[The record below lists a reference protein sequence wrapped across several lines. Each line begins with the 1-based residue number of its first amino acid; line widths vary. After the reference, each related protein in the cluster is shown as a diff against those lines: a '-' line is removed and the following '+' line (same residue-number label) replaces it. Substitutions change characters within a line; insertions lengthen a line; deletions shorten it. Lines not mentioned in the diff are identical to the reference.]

1 MPAAR
6 DSETPHLADR
16 LGYVFVKAAW
26 KVRQFYAEKLSEV
39 GLLPNQH
46 AILSTLN
53 ELGPCHQK
61 ALAARVVLDPGDIVA
76 YLDSLQKA
84 RYVER
89 NRDPEDR
96 RRQIVSITDEGR
108 ALLVEADRA
117 LDDVEA
123 AVFGALTPERRAL
136 LAEATAAI
144 SALEAPT
151 GCRD

>member
-1 MPAAR
+1 MPSAR
-6 DSETPHLADR
+6 DSETTPLADR
-16 LGYVFVKAAW
+16 LGYGFVRAAW
-26 KVRQFYAEKLSEV
+26 KVRQFYAEKLAGV

-84 RYVER
+84 RYIER

-117 LDDVEA
+117 LDDVES
-123 AVFGALTPERRAL
+123 AVFGALSPERRAL
-136 LAEATAAI
+136 LTEATATI

-151 GCRD
+151 GCGG

>member
-1 MPAAR
+1 MPSDR

-16 LGYVFVKAAW
+16 LGYAFVKAAW

-76 YLDSLQKA
+76 YLDALQKA

-108 ALLVEADRA
+108 ALLAEADRA
-117 LDDVEA
+117 LDDVESE
-123 AVFGALTPERRAL
+123 VFGAISPDRRAL
-136 LAEATAAI
+136 LAEAAAAI

-151 GCRD
+151 GSRG

>member
-1 MPAAR
+1 MPSAH
-6 DSETPHLADR
+6 DSDTPPLGDR

-26 KVRQFYAEKLSEV
+26 KVRQCYAEKLADV

-76 YLDSLQKA
+76 YLDTLQKS

-108 ALLVEADRA
+108 ELLIAADRA

-123 AVFGALTPERRAL
+123 AVFGTMSREHQAL
-136 LAEATAAI
+136 LAEAVAAI
-144 SALEAPT
+144 SALDAPAACH
-151 GCRD
+151 G